1 MKKAL
6 TITLAV
12 IGIVFISYKSGPHPT
27 PPDLQKIY
35 QFELPSDLSALEAF
49 VKERESKVPGIK
61 ADNEGQFVWADSM
74 KAVTPYSLVYIHGFS
89 ASHEEGAPVHENLAK
104 RYGANLYKAR
114 MDGHGIDLGDETM
127 INMNVDNYLASAEE
141 ALAIGKKIG
150 DKVILIGTSAGGALT
165 AYLASKHPEIEAIVL
180 YSPCIEIKDPSA
192 ALLDNPW
199 GRELAEMIQG
209 KPFNDFEPKNET
221 QPKYWATHYR
231 LEGLVTLQNFMT
243 HTMLPE
249 NFEKIKCP
257 VFLGYY
263 YEDEENQDQVVS
275 VPALLKMFD
284 NLGSTNK
291 QKMAFPTTK
300 NHVLA
305 SWVLS
310 EDWKTVETETAT
322 FLDGIIKR

>member
-6 TITLAV
+6 IALLAL
-12 IGIVFISYKSGPHPT
+12 IGIGFISYKSGPHPT
-27 PPDLQKIY
+27 PPDLGKVY
-35 QFELPSDLSALEAF
+35 KFNLPSDLNILETF
-49 VKERESKVPGIK
+49 IKEREAKIPGIK
-61 ADNEGQFVWADSM
+61 ADNEGQFEWADSL

-114 MDGHGIDLGDETM
+114 MEGHGIDLGDETM
-127 INMNVDNYLASAEE
+127 INLNADAYIASAEE

-150 DKVILIGTSAGGALT
+150 KKVILIGTSAGGALT
-165 AYLASKHPEIEAIVL
+165 TYLASKHPEIEAIVL

-199 GRELAEMIQG
+199 GRNLAEMIQG

-231 LEGLVTLQNFMT
+231 LEGLVALQNFMS

-249 NFEKIKCP
+249 TFEKIKCP
-257 VFLGYY
+257 VYLGYY

-275 VPALLKMFD
+275 VAALLNMYD
-284 NLGSTNK
+284 ELGSSNK
-291 QKMAFPTTK
+291 KKKAFPTTK
-300 NHVLA
+300 NHVIA
-305 SWVLS
+305 SYVLS
-310 EDWKTVETETAT
+310 EDWEIVQAETAK
-322 FLDGIIKR
+322 FLDGIIEI